1 RRSDP
6 LSSIGRA
13 ASLAPQLTA
22 DRPYFEDDPVEMANG
37 RDIGQTLHISDHLS
51 RSGHLHAQSG
61 LLPHLTDNRV
71 RRMLAVL
78 NAATWQ
84 EPSPRRVA
92 VVRLS
97 DQQDPAV
104 LVAEESVCADATP
117 LEHWPPP
124 YGTTLSAGGG
134 LRRLRQRLLGDFGH
148 RQGRDLTPAEP
159 ARVRCGSAGVA
170 HPRFGRP
177 VHHDAVEGAH
187 TMPVDRVPLRTERG
201 GVPMARHANERQ

>member
-37 RDIGQTLHISDHLS
+37 RDIGQTLHIGDHLS

-61 LLPHLTDNRV
+61 LLPHLPDNRV

-92 VVRLS
+92 VVRPT
-97 DQQDPAV
+97 DQQAPAV
-104 LVAEESVCADATP
+104 LVAEEALCAD
-117 LEHWPPP
+117 EPPVRD
-124 YGTTLSAGGG
+124 SA
-134 LRRLRQRLLGDFGH
+134 
-148 RQGRDLTPAEP
+148 PP
-159 ARVRCGSAGVA
+159 
-170 HPRFGRP
+170 
-177 VHHDAVEGAH
+177 
-187 TMPVDRVPLRTERG
+187 
-201 GVPMARHANERQ
+201 